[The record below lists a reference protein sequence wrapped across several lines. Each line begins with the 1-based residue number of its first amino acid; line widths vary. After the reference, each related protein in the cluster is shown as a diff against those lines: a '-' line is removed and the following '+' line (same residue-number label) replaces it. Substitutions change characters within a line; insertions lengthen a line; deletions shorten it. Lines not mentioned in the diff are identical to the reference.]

1 MKKIII
7 AVLLT
12 SLIWSCK
19 TSSEETPGFNIN
31 GTVTGFQDSIIFLKK
46 REAGKWVTIDSAV
59 VKNDTFTV
67 KGRIEQPE
75 MCYLLNEKEN
85 FLVPLYLENSTITII
100 ADVKN
105 PENVKITGSKAQD
118 EFDSYNKEVKTYND
132 KLKDLYQQYSDAQK
146 KGDNALTEKIDS
158 SYSAVDKEKTE
169 FTKGYIGSHNK
180 SIVIPYILY
189 RELSY
194 TAGIDELDSLL
205 SLIDTSL
212 SVSPYYKILNERIQI
227 LKNVAVGKK
236 APVFTLNDTTGN
248 PVSSAQFQGKY
259 LLIDFWASWC
269 RPCRV
274 ENPNN
279 VKLYADYKDKGFEI
293 LGVSLDNDRN
303 AWVKAIKNDNL
314 TWTQVSDLKGWNSS
328 AGKLYGIN
336 SIPHTVLIDKN
347 GIITAN
353 NLRADELRAKLSEL
367 LD

>member
-7 AVLLT
+7 AIFLT

-19 TSSEETPGFNIN
+19 TSSEDTSGFNIN

-46 REAGKWVTIDSAV
+46 REAGKWETIDSCV
-59 VKNDTFTV
+59 VKNDTFTF

-75 MCYLLNEKEN
+75 MYYLLNKKTD
-85 FLVPLYLENSTITII
+85 FFIPIYLENSTISVI

-118 EFDSYNKEVKTYND
+118 AFNSYNKEVKIYND
-132 KLKDLYQQYSDAQK
+132 KLKDLYKQYSDAQE

-158 SYSAVDKEKTE
+158 SYSAVDKEKTA
-169 FTKGYIGSHNK
+169 FTKAYIGSHNK

-189 RELSY
+189 HELSY
-194 TAGIDELDSLL
+194 SASIDELDSLL

-212 SVSPYYKILNERIQI
+212 SVSPYYKIINDRIQI
-227 LKNVAVGKK
+227 LKNVAAGKK

-248 PVSSAQFQGKY
+248 PISSAQFQGKY

-293 LGVSLDNDRN
+293 LGVSFDKDRN
-303 AWVKAIKNDNL
+303 AWIQAIKNDNL
-314 TWTQVSDLKGWNSS
+314 TWMQVSDLKGWNSS

-347 GIITAN
+347 GIIIAN
-353 NLRADELRAKLSEL
+353 NLRSDELRAKLSEL